1 MGGALIKGVATK
13 GEVGRRSGK
22 RRTTGRISEGLI
34 KPDDFNGTGRR
45 SSGQIKEGNLKS
57 TDRRSEENFRM
68 SGDQEYPAD
77 PKSTVGNTDQLV
89 GMEEMEPKE
98 GNPIKLRETS
108 SVLSEDLRIV
118 AKDLETQPDDWL
130 PAGQTG
136 PKDAVA
142 NVLMSNEV
150 REKEKNTE
158 NNIATQRQEES
169 LKLLNDSSEPI
180 SIVPVASCK
189 SLRI

>member
-1 MGGALIKGVATK
+1 MGVSLIKGVATK

-45 SSGQIKEGNLKS
+45 SSGQIKEGNL

-68 SGDQEYPAD
+68 SGDQEYPGD

-89 GMEEMEPKE
+89 GVEEMEPKE

-108 SVLSEDLRIV
+108 SMLSEDLRIV
-118 AKDLETQPDDWL
+118 AKDLENQPDDWL

-136 PKDAVA
+136 PKNAVA

-150 REKEKNTE
+150 QEKEKNIE
-158 NNIATQRQEES
+158 NNFATQCQEES

>member
-1 MGGALIKGVATK
+1 MGVALIKGVATK

-45 SSGQIKEGNLKS
+45 SSGQIKEGRS

-68 SGDQEYPAD
+68 SGDQEYPGD

-98 GNPIKLRETS
+98 GNPIKLRETRS
-108 SVLSEDLRIV
+108 MLSEDLRIV
-118 AKDLETQPDDWL
+118 AKDLDNQPDDWL
-130 PAGQTG
+130 PAGQTE
-136 PKDAVA
+136 PKDAAA
-142 NVLMSNEV
+142 NVFMSNEV
-150 REKEKNTE
+150 REKEVE

>member
-1 MGGALIKGVATK
+1 MGEGVSLIKGVATK
-13 GEVGRRSGK
+13 GEVGRRK
-22 RRTTGRISEGLI
+22 RRTTGRTSEGLV

-45 SSGQIKEGNLKS
+45 SSGQIKEGNL

-68 SGDQEYPAD
+68 SGD

-89 GMEEMEPKE
+89 GVEEMEPKE

-118 AKDLETQPDDWL
+118 AKDLENQPDDWL

-150 REKEKNTE
+150 REKEVE

>member
-1 MGGALIKGVATK
+1 MGEGVSLIKGVATK
-13 GEVGRRSGK
+13 GEVVRRK
-22 RRTTGRISEGLI
+22 RRTTGRTSEGLV

-45 SSGQIKEGNLKS
+45 SSGQIKEGNL

-68 SGDQEYPAD
+68 SGDQEYPGD

-89 GMEEMEPKE
+89 GMEEMKPKE

-108 SVLSEDLRIV
+108 SMLSEDLRIV
-118 AKDLETQPDDWL
+118 AKDLDNQPDDWL
-130 PAGQTG
+130 PAGQTE

-150 REKEKNTE
+150 QEKEKNIE